1 MLCGRRIRTGLVAL
15 ALMVF
20 LLTAGRAFA
29 LYERPSGRVDDF
41 ANVIPPD
48 KKALLEERLKALD
61 EKASI
66 ELVVVTVPDLEG
78 KTIED
83 YTVELAKKWKIGK
96 REKNNG
102 IVFLTAPKEKKVRIE
117 VGYGLEGSLTD
128 ALSRRIL
135 RMVVVPRFRNGD
147 FGGGIISGVDA
158 IIGVVAHD
166 LPNTPGAT
174 PRPVPRNRP
183 AQGSFSPF
191 LLIVIFFFIIIV
203 IFSIIARR
211 YRGFYGGGD
220 GGFGGG
226 WGPGG
231 GGFYGGGGGGGSD
244 GGFSGGGGD
253 FGGGGSSDDF

>member
-1 MLCGRRIRTGLVAL
+1 MDRIRPIRTGLAL
-15 ALMVF
+15 ALLALM
-20 LLTAGRAFA
+20 LLTAGRALA
-29 LYERPSGRVDDF
+29 LYDRPAGRVNDF
-41 ANVIPPD
+41 ANVIPPE
-48 KKALLEERLKALD
+48 KRARLEERLKDLD
-61 EKASI
+61 ERASI

-78 KTIED
+78 RTVED

-102 IVFLTAPKEKKVRIE
+102 VLFFVAPKEKKVRIE
-117 VGYGLEGSLTD
+117 VGYGLEGALTD

-166 LPNTPGAT
+166 LPNSPGAT
-174 PRPVPRNRP
+174 PRAAARP
-183 AQGSFSPF
+183 EARGLPPF
-191 LLIVIFFFIIIV
+191 LLIVIIFFLVIV
-203 IFSIIARR
+203 VILSIIARR
-211 YRGFYGGGD
+211 FRGFYGG
-220 GGFGGG
+220 GGG

-231 GGFYGGGGGGGSD
+231 GGFFGGGGRGGSD

-253 FGGGGSSDDF
+253 FGGGGSSDSWD